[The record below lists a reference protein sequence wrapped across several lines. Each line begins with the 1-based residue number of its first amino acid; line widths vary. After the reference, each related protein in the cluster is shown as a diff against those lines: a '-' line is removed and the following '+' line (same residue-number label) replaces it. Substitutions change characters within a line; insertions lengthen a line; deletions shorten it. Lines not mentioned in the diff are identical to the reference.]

1 MVVFNL
7 VDVVILKF
15 PTNSLALTQTR
26 DFFTIVDFI
35 CINKKIATILQGFGT
50 RSRQKRLANSYLLTN
65 RQSLTPIS
73 LSNDVE

>member
-1 MVVFNL
+1 MGFFASMVEVFMVVFNL

-35 CINKKIATILQGFGT
+35 CINKK
-50 RSRQKRLANSYLLTN
+50 
-65 RQSLTPIS
+65 
-73 LSNDVE
+73 